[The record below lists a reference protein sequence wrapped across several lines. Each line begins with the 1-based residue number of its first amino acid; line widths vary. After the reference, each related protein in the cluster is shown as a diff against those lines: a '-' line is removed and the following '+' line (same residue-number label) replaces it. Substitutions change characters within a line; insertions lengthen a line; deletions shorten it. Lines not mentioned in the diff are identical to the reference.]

1 MKRILFYIMAI
12 LALGFSMAEAKP
24 KVAILATG
32 GTIAGSTDSKLATT
46 GYTAGVL
53 GVDVLINA
61 VPEIKNLA
69 NITGEQIANVD
80 SSNMTDE
87 IWLKLAK
94 RCNELLSKVDG
105 IVITHGTDTME
116 ETAFFLNLVLKSDK
130 PVVLVGAMRPATAM
144 SADGPKNLYN
154 AVALAANPSAKGKGV
169 LVAMND
175 KILGARDVQKTHTLN
190 VNAFDFG
197 NLGYIVDGKVF
208 FNSANLKAHTKKTDF
223 DISKIKTLPKVDI
236 LYTYS
241 NDGSGVAAK
250 ALFENGTKGLV
261 IAGSGAGSIH
271 TAQKEVLK
279 DLLKKG
285 LKVAVS
291 SRVKSGFVAVGDED
305 KKIGF
310 ISAEDLNPQKARVL
324 LMLTLTK
331 TNDSKKIAE
340 YFLKY

>member
-1 MKRILFYIMAI
+1 MRKLLLGIIAF
-12 LALGFSMAEAKP
+12 LAMGVSMAEAKA

-61 VPEIKNLA
+61 VPEIKQIA
-69 NITGEQIANVD
+69 EISGEQIANVD
-80 SSNMTDE
+80 SSNMNDE

-116 ETAFFLNLVLKSDK
+116 ETAYFLNLVLKSDK
-130 PVVLVGAMRPATAM
+130 PVVLVGAMRPATAI

-154 AVALAANPSAKGKGV
+154 AVALAADASAKGKGV
-169 LVAMND
+169 MVAMND
-175 KILGARDVQKTHTLN
+175 KILAARNVQKTHTLN

-208 FNSANLKAHTKKTDF
+208 FDNEIVKTHTKKAVF
-223 DISKIKTLPKVDI
+223 DVSKLKSLPKVDI

-241 NDGSGVAAK
+241 NDGSAVAAK
-250 ALFENGTKGLV
+250 ALFENGTKGIV
-261 IAGSGAGSIH
+261 VAGSGAGSIH
-271 TAQKEVLK
+271 EAQKEVLK

-291 SRVKSGFVAVGDED
+291 SRVKSGFVAVSKDDENL
-305 KKIGF
+305 GF
-310 ISAEDLNPQKARVL
+310 ISAQDLNPQKARVL
-324 LMLTLTK
+324 LMLALTK
-331 TNDSKKIAE
+331 TNESKKIAE